1 MGHMELDLCRPVAVL
16 LELKRMFENQGQ
28 RRASLWQKLR
38 TRAGRKLPREKSP
51 QVRRGRGVI
60 SMLESKFLPARVW
73 PYIAARGVAD
83 AGRANCQSAE
93 DLRQL
98 GPRGQ
103 EKKWEH
109 LPRLAMLIRRVCAAH
124 DEACENVVGGIGM
137 QCLHYGRSRQM
148 SFSRLLRS
156 TCMPFHRHDSLWNIR
171 AGDSSVPNADKCSC
185 YGR

>member
-1 MGHMELDLCRPVAVL
+1 MELDLCRPVAVL
-16 LELKRMFENQGQ
+16 PELKRMFENQGQ
-28 RRASLWQKLR
+28 RRASFWQKLR

-98 GPRGQ
+98 GPRGE
-103 EKKWEH
+103 EKKWV
-109 LPRLAMLIRRVCAAH
+109 LIRRVCAAH
-124 DEACENVVGGIGM
+124 DEAFENVVGGIGM

-148 SFSRLLRS
+148 SLIRLLRS
-156 TCMPFHRHDSLWNIR
+156 TCMPFHRQDNLCSIR
-171 AGDSSVPNADKCSC
+171 VADSSEQNADKCSC